1 MERTNLFMLM
11 DARAEYLRRKFWE
24 EDRLKGSP
32 IGKPY
37 KEVEFLLTHSMEDGW
52 PMRKQKLHSLLD
64 YARENTQFYSKFDGY
79 DIRNYPVMTKTM
91 LVDHYDEI
99 RVKEENIPGQVGAVC
114 IQRTSGSTG
123 NPLAMPQDT
132 RKRQRRV
139 AEIKYMV
146 GMLGYQ
152 SHEKMI
158 HLRTWDNLTRKPEDM
173 EEKDNIYPFD
183 IKSLGED
190 RLKLLCNLI
199 NQKQAV
205 YLRGYASTLGKIAD
219 VAIKYGFSFPSLR
232 LVVATSEAL
241 EDDVRQAAQKAFGCN
256 VVSQYADEE
265 CGVLAQESI
274 PTQPTDNKMYFNW
287 SGYYVEILKMNED
300 KPVEYGEIGRIVLTD
315 FHNYAFP
322 VIRYDTG
329 DTCQLLPPDD
339 KSNGYPVMGK
349 LYGRHFDLT
358 YSTDGT
364 PIYPLAYG
372 RILKNYD
379 IITSWQFVQK
389 GEKEYVL
396 LLVLKNEDEATVSD
410 IIKYIKS
417 FLGEDADIIVERTS
431 EIPLLRS
438 GKRKPVKNEWQ
449 HKV

>member
-1 MERTNLFMLM
+1 ME
-11 DARAEYLRRKFWE
+11 DRAEILRRAFWE
-24 EDRLKGSP
+24 NDKRNGSP
-32 IGKPY
+32 IGIPY
-37 KEVEFLLTHSMEDGW
+37 KEVEFIQTHSMEEGW
-52 PMRKQKLHSLLD
+52 IIRRQKLNNLLD
-64 YARENTQFYSKFDGY
+64 YARVNTRFYNKYEGY
-79 DIRNYPVMTKTM
+79 DISTYPVMTKTM
-91 LVDHYDEI
+91 LIEHHDEI
-99 RVKEENIPGQVGAVC
+99 VVNPENIPGQEGPVF

-139 AEIKYMV
+139 AEIKFLV
-146 GMLGYQ
+146 GQLGYK

-183 IKSLGED
+183 IKSLSED
-190 RLKLLCNLI
+190 RLKLLCELI
-199 NQKQAV
+199 NEKKAV
-205 YLRGYASTLGKIAD
+205 YLRGYASTFGKIAN
-219 VAIKYGFSFPSLR
+219 VALKYGYTFPTLK
-232 LVVATSEAL
+232 LVVTTSESL

-265 CGVLAQESI
+265 CGVLAQEGI

-300 KPVEYGEIGRIVLTD
+300 VPAEYGEIGRIVLTD

-322 VIRYDTG
+322 LIRYDTG
-329 DTCQLLPPDD
+329 DTCLVLPPDE

-349 LYGRHFDLT
+349 LYGRRFDLT
-358 YSTDGT
+358 YTTDGT

-379 IITSWQFVQK
+379 IISSWQFVQK
-389 GEKEYVL
+389 GEKDYSLV
-396 LLVLKNEDEATVSD
+396 LVLKKEDDKAVAD
-410 IIKYIKS
+410 MVNQIKS
-417 FLGEDADIIVERTS
+417 FLGNDANITIERVD
-431 EIPLLRS
+431 EIPLMRS
-438 GKRKPVKNEWQ
+438 GKRKPVKNEWIT
-449 HKV
+449 K

>member
-1 MERTNLFMLM
+1 M
-11 DARAEYLRRKFWE
+11 DIKAEYLRKKFWE
-24 EDRLKGSP
+24 EDKRNGSP

-37 KEVEFLLTHSMEDGW
+37 KEVEFIFNHTMEEGW
-52 PMRKQKLHSLLD
+52 QLRKQKLHALLD
-64 YARENTQFYSKFDGY
+64 YAREYTHFYNKYKGY
-79 DIRNYPVMTKTM
+79 DLNSFPVMSKDM
-91 LVDHYDEI
+91 LITHHDDIV
-99 RVKEENIPGQVGAVC
+99 VKPENIPGQEGPVF

-123 NPLAMPQDT
+123 TPLAMPQDT

-139 AEIKYMV
+139 AEIKYMLD
-146 GMLGYQ
+146 MLGYR

-158 HLRTWDNLTRKPEDM
+158 HLRTWDNLTRRPEDM

-183 IKSLGED
+183 IKCLSED
-190 RLKLLCNLI
+190 RLKLLCGLI

-219 VAIKYGFSFPSLR
+219 VAVKHGFTFPSLR
-232 LVVATSEAL
+232 LVVATSETL
-241 EDDVRQAAQKAFGCN
+241 EDDVRQRAQRAFGCN
-256 VVSQYADEE
+256 IVSQYADEE

-274 PTQPTDNKMYFNW
+274 PTLPTDNKMYFNW
-287 SGYYVEILKMNED
+287 SGYYIEILKMNED
-300 KPVEYGEIGRIVLTD
+300 TPAAYGELGRIVLTD

-329 DTCQLLPPDD
+329 DTCQLLPPDE
-339 KSNGYPVMGK
+339 KSKGYPVLGK
-349 LYGRHFDLT
+349 LYGRRFDLT

-379 IITSWQFVQK
+379 VISSWQFVQK
-389 GEKEYVL
+389 GQKNYSLV
-396 LLVLKNEDEATVSD
+396 LVLKRDDDVAVAD
-410 IIKYIKS
+410 MVRQIKG
-417 FLGEDADIIVERTS
+417 FLGNDAIIAVEDAD

-438 GKRKPVKNEWQ
+438 GKRKPVKNEWNNN
-449 HKV
+449 

>member
-1 MERTNLFMLM
+1 MET
-11 DARAEYLRRKFWE
+11 RADYLRRKFWE
-24 EDRLKGSP
+24 EDERKGSP

-37 KEVEFLLTHSMEDGW
+37 KEVEFILTHTMEQGW
-52 PMRKQKLHSLLD
+52 PMRKQKLHDLLD
-64 YARENTQFYSKFDGY
+64 YARKNTHFYSKYKGY
-79 DIRNYPVMTKTM
+79 DIYAYPVMSKQM
-91 LVDHYDEI
+91 LIEHYDEI
-99 RVKEENIPGQVGAVC
+99 AVKAECIPGQEGPVF

-190 RLKLLCNLI
+190 RLKLLCDLI

-205 YLRGYASTLGKIAD
+205 YMRGYASTLGKIAE
-219 VAIKYGFSFPSLR
+219 VAIRYGYSFPSLR
-232 LVVATSEAL
+232 LVVATSESL

-256 VVSQYADEE
+256 IVSQYADEE

-274 PTQPTDNKMYFNW
+274 PTLPTDNKMYFNW
-287 SGYYVEILKMNED
+287 SGYYIEILKMDED

-329 DTCQLLPPDD
+329 DTCLLLPPDE

-349 LYGRHFDLT
+349 LYGRRFDLT
-358 YSTDGT
+358 YTTDGT

-379 IITSWQFVQK
+379 VISSWQFVQK
-389 GEKEYVL
+389 GEKDYTLV
-396 LLVLKNEDEATVSD
+396 LVLKHEDEEAVAD
-410 IIKYIKS
+410 MVKQIKS
-417 FLGEDADIIVERTS
+417 FLGEDANISIERAA

-438 GKRKPVKNEWQ
+438 GKRKPVKNEWTT
-449 HKV
+449 K

>member
-1 MERTNLFMLM
+1 ME
-11 DARAEYLRRKFWE
+11 DRAEILRRAFWE
-24 EDRLKGSP
+24 NDKRNGSP
-32 IGKPY
+32 IGIPY
-37 KEVEFLLTHSMEDGW
+37 KEVEFIQTHSMEEGW
-52 PMRKQKLHSLLD
+52 GIRRQKLHDLLD
-64 YARENTQFYSKFDGY
+64 YARVNTRFYSKYEGY
-79 DIRNYPVMTKTM
+79 DISKYPVMTKTM
-91 LVDHYDEI
+91 LIEHHDEI
-99 RVKEENIPGQVGAVC
+99 VVNPENIPGQEGPVF

-139 AEIKYMV
+139 AEIKFLV
-146 GMLGYQ
+146 EQLGYK

-190 RLKLLCNLI
+190 RLKLLCELI
-199 NQKQAV
+199 NEKKAV
-205 YLRGYASTLGKIAD
+205 YLRGYASTFGKIAD
-219 VAIKYGFSFPSLR
+219 VALKYGYTFPSLK
-232 LVVATSEAL
+232 LVVTTSESL

-300 KPVEYGEIGRIVLTD
+300 TPAECGEIGRIVLTD

-322 VIRYDTG
+322 LIRYDTG
-329 DTCQLLPPDD
+329 DTCLILPPDE
-339 KSNGYPVMGK
+339 KSNGYPVIGK
-349 LYGRHFDLT
+349 LYGRRFDLT
-358 YSTDGT
+358 YTTDGT

-379 IITSWQFVQK
+379 IISSWQFVQR
-389 GEKEYVL
+389 GEKDYSLV
-396 LLVLKNEDEATVSD
+396 LVLKKEDKKAIADMVNQ
-410 IIKYIKS
+410 IKS
-417 FLGEDADIIVERTS
+417 FLGNDANITVERVD

-438 GKRKPVKNEWQ
+438 GKRKPVKNDWI
-449 HKV
+449 KC

>member
-1 MERTNLFMLM
+1 MET
-11 DARAEYLRRKFWE
+11 RAEYLRRKFWE
-24 EDRLKGSP
+24 EDKQKGSP
-32 IGKPY
+32 IGKAY
-37 KEVEFLLTHSMEDGW
+37 HEVEYILSRSMEDGW
-52 PMRKQKLHSLLD
+52 PLRKQKLHDLLD
-64 YARENTQFYSKFDGY
+64 YARRNTQFYSKYDGY
-79 DIRNYPVMTKTM
+79 DLNIYPVMSKQM
-91 LVDHYDEI
+91 LIDHHDEI
-99 RVKEENIPGQVGAVC
+99 VVNPVNIPGQEGPVF

-146 GMLGYQ
+146 GKLGYQ

-183 IKSLGED
+183 IKSLSEE
-190 RLKLLCNLI
+190 RLKLLCELI
-199 NQKQAV
+199 NKKEAV
-205 YLRGYASTLGKIAD
+205 YLRGYASTFGKIAD
-219 VAIKYGFSFPSLR
+219 VAIKYGYTFPSLR
-232 LVVATSEAL
+232 LVVATSESL
-241 EDDVRQAAQKAFGCN
+241 EDDVRQKAIQAFMCN

-265 CGVLAQESI
+265 CGVLAQECI
-274 PTQPTDNKMYFNW
+274 PTLPSDNKMYFNW
-287 SGYYVEILKMNED
+287 AGYYIEILKMNED
-300 KPVEYGEIGRIVLTD
+300 VPVEYGEVGRIVLTD

-329 DTCQLLPPDD
+329 DTCILLPPDE

-349 LYGRHFDLT
+349 LYGRRFDLT
-358 YSTDGT
+358 YATDGT

-379 IITSWQFVQK
+379 IISSWQFVQK
-389 GEKEYVL
+389 GEKDYSL
-396 LLVLKNEDEATVSD
+396 ILVLKQEDDNAVTD
-410 IIKYIKS
+410 MIKQIKG
-417 FLGEDADIIVERTS
+417 FLGGDAVIKVENAK

-438 GKRKPVKNEWQ
+438 GKRKPVKNEW
-449 HKV
+449 VINR

>member
-1 MERTNLFMLM
+1 ME
-11 DARAEYLRRKFWE
+11 DRAEILRRAFWE
-24 EDRLKGSP
+24 NDKRNGSP
-32 IGKPY
+32 IGIPY
-37 KEVEFLLTHSMEDGW
+37 KEVEFIQTHSMEEGW
-52 PMRKQKLHSLLD
+52 GIRRQKLHDLLD
-64 YARENTQFYSKFDGY
+64 YARVNTRFYSKYEGY
-79 DIRNYPVMTKTM
+79 DISKYPVMTKTM
-91 LVDHYDEI
+91 LIEHHDEI
-99 RVKEENIPGQVGAVC
+99 VVNPENIPGQEGPVF

-139 AEIKYMV
+139 AEIKFLV
-146 GMLGYQ
+146 EQLGYK

-190 RLKLLCNLI
+190 RLKLLCELI
-199 NQKQAV
+199 NEKKAV
-205 YLRGYASTLGKIAD
+205 YLRGYASTFGKIAD
-219 VAIKYGFSFPSLR
+219 VALKYGYTFPSLK
-232 LVVATSEAL
+232 LVVTTSESL

-300 KPVEYGEIGRIVLTD
+300 TPAECGEIGRIVLTD

-322 VIRYDTG
+322 LIRYDTG
-329 DTCQLLPPDD
+329 DTCLILPPDE
-339 KSNGYPVMGK
+339 KSNGYPVIGK
-349 LYGRHFDLT
+349 LYGRRFDLT
-358 YSTDGT
+358 YTTDGT

-379 IITSWQFVQK
+379 IISSWQFVQR
-389 GEKEYVL
+389 GEKDYSLV
-396 LLVLKNEDEATVSD
+396 LVLKKEDKKAIADMVFQ
-410 IIKYIKS
+410 IKS
-417 FLGEDADIIVERTS
+417 FLGNDANIKVERVDD
-431 EIPLLRS
+431 IPLLRS
-438 GKRKPVKNEWQ
+438 GKRKPVKNEWITN
-449 HKV
+449 

>member
-1 MERTNLFMLM
+1 ME
-11 DARAEYLRRKFWE
+11 DRAEILRKKFWE
-24 EDRLKGSP
+24 NDKQNGSP
-32 IGKPY
+32 IGIPY
-37 KEVEFLLTHSMEDGW
+37 KEVEFIQTHSMEEGW
-52 PMRKQKLHSLLD
+52 SIRRQKLHNLLD
-64 YARENTQFYSKFDGY
+64 YARKNTRFYSKYEGY
-79 DIRNYPVMTKTM
+79 DITRYPVMTKTM
-91 LVDHYDEI
+91 LIEHHDEI
-99 RVKEENIPGQVGAVC
+99 AVAPENIPGQEGPVF

-132 RKRQRRV
+132 KKRQRRV
-139 AEIKYMV
+139 AEIKYLV
-146 GMLGYQ
+146 EQLGYK

-190 RLKLLCNLI
+190 RLKLLCDLI
-199 NQKQAV
+199 NQKKAV
-205 YLRGYASTLGKIAD
+205 YLRGYASTFDKIAK
-219 VAIKYGFSFPSLR
+219 VALKYGYTFPSLK
-232 LVVATSEAL
+232 LVVATSESL

-256 VVSQYADEE
+256 IVSQYADEE

-274 PTQPTDNKMYFNW
+274 PTLPTDNKMYFNW

-300 KPVEYGEIGRIVLTD
+300 VPAEYGEIGRIVLTD

-322 VIRYDTG
+322 LIRYDTG
-329 DTCQLLPPDD
+329 DTCLILPPDE

-349 LYGRHFDLT
+349 LYGRRFDLT
-358 YSTDGT
+358 YTTSGI

-379 IITSWQFVQK
+379 IISSWQFVQK
-389 GEKEYVL
+389 GEKDYSLV
-396 LLVLKNEDEATVSD
+396 LVLKKEDDAAVADMVSQ
-410 IIKYIKS
+410 IKS
-417 FLGEDADIIVERTS
+417 FLGDDANIAIERVS

-438 GKRKPVKNEWQ
+438 GKRKPVKNEWIT
-449 HKV
+449 K

>member
-1 MERTNLFMLM
+1 ME
-11 DARAEYLRRKFWE
+11 DRAEILRRAFWE
-24 EDRLKGSP
+24 NDKRNGSP
-32 IGKPY
+32 IGIPY
-37 KEVEFLLTHSMEDGW
+37 KEVEFIQTHSMEEGW
-52 PMRKQKLHSLLD
+52 GIRRQKLHDLLD
-64 YARENTQFYSKFDGY
+64 YARVNTRFYRKYEGY
-79 DIRNYPVMTKTM
+79 DISKYPVMTKTM
-91 LVDHYDEI
+91 LIEHHDEI
-99 RVKEENIPGQVGAVC
+99 VVNPENIPGQEGPVF

-139 AEIKYMV
+139 AEIKFLV
-146 GMLGYQ
+146 EQLGYK

-183 IKSLGED
+183 IKSLSED
-190 RLKLLCNLI
+190 RLKLLCELI
-199 NQKQAV
+199 NEKKAV
-205 YLRGYASTLGKIAD
+205 YLRGYASTFGKIAD
-219 VAIKYGFSFPSLR
+219 VALKYGYTFPSLK
-232 LVVATSEAL
+232 LVVTTSESL

-300 KPVEYGEIGRIVLTD
+300 TPAECGEIGRIVLTD

-322 VIRYDTG
+322 LIRYDTG
-329 DTCQLLPPDD
+329 DTCLILPPDE
-339 KSNGYPVMGK
+339 KSNGYPVIGK
-349 LYGRHFDLT
+349 LYGRRFDLT
-358 YSTDGT
+358 YTTVGT

-379 IITSWQFVQK
+379 IISSWQFVQK
-389 GEKEYVL
+389 GEKDYSLV
-396 LLVLKNEDEATVSD
+396 LVLKKEDDRAVAD
-410 IIKYIKS
+410 MVNQIKS
-417 FLGEDADIIVERTS
+417 FLGNDANITVERVD

-438 GKRKPVKNEWQ
+438 GKRKPVKNDWI
-449 HKV
+449 KC

>member
-1 MERTNLFMLM
+1 MEN
-11 DARAEYLRRKFWE
+11 RAEFLRREFWE
-24 EDRLKGSP
+24 NDEKNGSP
-32 IGKPY
+32 IGIPY
-37 KEVEFLLTHSMEDGW
+37 KEVEFIQTHSMEEGW
-52 PMRKQKLHSLLD
+52 PVRKRKLHDLLD
-64 YARENTQFYSKFDGY
+64 YARNNTQFYKNYKGY
-79 DIRNYPVMTKTM
+79 DINAYPVMTKAM
-91 LVDHYDEI
+91 LIEHHDEI
-99 RVKEENIPGQVGAVC
+99 SVKPENIPGQCGPIF

-139 AEIKYMV
+139 AEIKFMV
-146 GMLGYQ
+146 GQLGYR

-199 NQKQAV
+199 NEKKAV
-205 YLRGYASTLGKIAD
+205 YLRGYASTFDKIAD
-219 VAIKYGFSFPSLR
+219 VALKYGYTFPSLK
-232 LVVATSEAL
+232 LVVATSESL
-241 EDDVRQAAQKAFGCN
+241 EDDVRQKSCRAFGCN

-265 CGVLAQESI
+265 CGVLAQECI
-274 PTQPTDNKMYFNW
+274 PILPKDNKMYFNW
-287 SGYYVEILKMNED
+287 SGYYIEILKMNED
-300 KPVEYGEIGRIVLTD
+300 VPVEYGEIGRIVLTD

-329 DTCQLLPPDD
+329 DTCLLLPPDE

-349 LYGRHFDLT
+349 LYGRRFDLT
-358 YSTDGT
+358 FTTDGT

-379 IITSWQFVQK
+379 IISSWQFVQK
-389 GEKEYVL
+389 GRKDYSLV
-396 LLVLKNEDEATVSD
+396 LVLKREDDSAITD
-410 IIKYIKS
+410 MINQIKS
-417 FLGEDADIIVERTS
+417 FLGDDANIQIEIVD
-431 EIPLLRS
+431 EIPVLRS
-438 GKRKPVKNEWQ
+438 GKRKPVKNEWVT
-449 HKV
+449 K

>member
-1 MERTNLFMLM
+1 
-11 DARAEYLRRKFWE
+11 
-24 EDRLKGSP
+24 
-32 IGKPY
+32 
-37 KEVEFLLTHSMEDGW
+37 
-52 PMRKQKLHSLLD
+52 
-64 YARENTQFYSKFDGY
+64 
-79 DIRNYPVMTKTM
+79 
-91 LVDHYDEI
+91 
-99 RVKEENIPGQVGAVC
+99 
-114 IQRTSGSTG
+114 
-123 NPLAMPQDT
+123 
-132 RKRQRRV
+132 
-139 AEIKYMV
+139 
-146 GMLGYQ
+146 MLGYQ

-190 RLKLLCNLI
+190 RLKLLCDLI

-205 YLRGYASTLGKIAD
+205 YMRGYASTLGKIAE
-219 VAIKYGFSFPSLR
+219 VAIRYGYSFPSLR
-232 LVVATSEAL
+232 LVVATSESL

-256 VVSQYADEE
+256 IVSQYADEE

-274 PTQPTDNKMYFNW
+274 PTLPTDNKMYFNW
-287 SGYYVEILKMNED
+287 SGYYIEILKMDED

-329 DTCQLLPPDD
+329 DTCLLLPPDE

-349 LYGRHFDLT
+349 LYGRRFDLT
-358 YSTDGT
+358 YTTDGT

-379 IITSWQFVQK
+379 VISSWQFVQK
-389 GEKEYVL
+389 GEKDYTLV
-396 LLVLKNEDEATVSD
+396 LVLKHEDEEAVAD
-410 IIKYIKS
+410 MVKQIKS
-417 FLGEDADIIVERTS
+417 FLGEDANISIERAA

-438 GKRKPVKNEWQ
+438 GKRKPVKNEWTT
-449 HKV
+449 K

>member
-1 MERTNLFMLM
+1 M
-11 DARAEYLRRKFWE
+11 DERAEYLRRKFWE
-24 EDRLKGSP
+24 EDRKKGSP
-32 IGKPY
+32 IGIPY
-37 KEVEFLLTHSMEDGW
+37 KEVEFVFTHTMEESW
-52 PMRKQKLHSLLD
+52 PLRKQKLKNLLD
-64 YARENTQFYSKFDGY
+64 YACENTKFYRKYKGMDVSAF
-79 DIRNYPVMTKTM
+79 PVMSKTM
-91 LVDHYDEI
+91 LVEHREEI
-99 RVKEENIPGQVGAVC
+99 EVKPSAIPGQEGPVF

-132 RKRQRRV
+132 RKRLRRV
-139 AEIKYMV
+139 AEIKYMLSL
-146 GMLGYQ
+146 LGYQ

-183 IKSLGED
+183 IKSLSED
-190 RLKLLCNLI
+190 RLRLLCELI
-199 NQKQAV
+199 NEKKAV

-219 VAIKYGFSFPSLR
+219 VALANNYSFPSLK

-256 VVSQYADEE
+256 IVSQYADEE

-274 PTQPTDNKMYFNW
+274 PTQPSDNKMYFNW
-287 SGYYVEILKMNED
+287 SGYYIEILKMNED

-329 DTCQLLPPDD
+329 DTCILLPPDE
-339 KSNGYPVMGK
+339 KSNGYPVIGK
-349 LYGRHFDLT
+349 LYGRRFDLT
-358 YSTDGT
+358 YATDGT

-379 IITSWQFVQK
+379 VISSWQFVQK
-389 GEKEYVL
+389 GEKDYKLV
-396 LLVLKNEDEATVSD
+396 LVLKYEDDVAVTDMVSQ
-410 IIKYIKS
+410 IKT
-417 FLGEDADIIVERTS
+417 FLGEEANIIIEKVD

-438 GKRKPVKNEWQ
+438 GKRKPVKNEW
-449 HKV
+449 VSI